1 MMYVSLTK
9 ILESKLDGTYTQ
21 MLRAV
26 LNLYWRQYPIK
37 QMLYGSIP
45 LIEYGIFLLSLFMK
59 V

>member
-26 LNLYWRQYPIK
+26 LNLSWRQYPIK